1 MTERE
6 RPSIRDRWVGIELLA
21 SGTAGEVWR
30 GVDRVLARDVSLRIM
45 PAVRVDD
52 ASGTYLHRRLAV
64 AAQLEHENV
73 AVLYDAFVADAGV
86 VLVGELVEGP
96 TLRELGD
103 ELAPLPAQ
111 VVAAIGVQ
119 LALGLGAIHAAGA
132 VHRALTPDRVRVAHD
147 GTVKI
152 LGLGA
157 ARLLV
162 DREATPAASVL
173 EPTYLA
179 PEQLDLTVPS
189 DARADIYALGAVL
202 WELTTG
208 QVPFGEDG
216 GTVELVRRSGDDPP
230 PPTCSTTS
238 VPEVLAATIARA
250 TRSDP
255 DRRWPHARSVAEALL
270 QLCTARPPTILRTYF
285 AELLAPPPAILSRL
299 GDATTAAANSPEVG

>member
-1 MTERE
+1 MTGRE
-6 RPSIRDRWVGIELLA
+6 PPTIRDRWVGTELLA

-73 AVLYDAFVADAGV
+73 AVLYDAFVEEVGI

-96 TLRELGD
+96 TLRELCD
-103 ELAPLPAQ
+103 KLAPFPAQ
-111 VVAAIGVQ
+111 VVAAVGVQ
-119 LALGLGAIHAAGA
+119 LARGLGAIHAAGA
-132 VHRALTPDRVRVAHD
+132 VHRALTPARVRVTHD

-173 EPTYLA
+173 DPTYIA
-179 PEQLDLTVPS
+179 PEQLDVTEPS
-189 DARADIYALGAVL
+189 DERADIYALGAVL

-208 QVPFGEDG
+208 QVPFGADG
-216 GTVELVRRSGDDPP
+216 PSVELARRGADPP
-230 PPTCSTTS
+230 PPSCRATS
-238 VPEVLAATIARA
+238 VPEVLAATVARA
-250 TRSDP
+250 TRADP
-255 DRRWPHARSVAEALL
+255 ARRWPHARSVAEALQ
-270 QLCTARPPTILRTYF
+270 QLCTARSTTILRTYF
-285 AELLAPPPAILSRL
+285 ADLLPPPPAVLSRL
-299 GDATTAAANSPEVG
+299 GDATSAAASSPEAR